1 MCVVISTIYE
11 KLDLIQQISLVDE
24 SVNNVYSKQF
34 NVNYL
39 WIIKFD
45 WNDVEFNHQSTFC
58 AIILIIWWDL
68 DLCLSLFQHIN
79 IHPCSHPLLL
89 VKQKIVNK
97 SNKG

>member
-1 MCVVISTIYE
+1 MYVLISIICE
-11 KLDLIQQISLVDE
+11 KIDLIQQISLVNE

-34 NVNYL
+34 NGNYL

-45 WNDVEFNHQSTFC
+45 RSDVEFNHQPTFC

-79 IHPCSHPLLL
+79 IHRDSHPLLL
-89 VKQKIVNK
+89 IKQKKLNE
-97 SNKG
+97 